1 MNRDMKK
8 AIEEYKKISSNN
20 SRRCMFFY
28 SDIKQLVDS
37 YRNIVDGVID
47 GLMAGFAIGYK
58 AGRKDQKEGRR

>member
-8 AIEEYKKISSNN
+8 AIEEYKRISSNN
-20 SRRCMFFY
+20 SRRYMFFY

-37 YRNIVDGVID
+37 SRNIVDGVID

-58 AGRKDQKEGRR
+58 ARRKDQKEGRR